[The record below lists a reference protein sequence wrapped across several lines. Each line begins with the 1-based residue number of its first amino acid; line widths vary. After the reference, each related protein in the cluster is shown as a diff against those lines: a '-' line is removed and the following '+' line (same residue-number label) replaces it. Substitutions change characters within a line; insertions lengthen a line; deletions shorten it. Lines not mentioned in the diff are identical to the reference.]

1 MKKIALVSPMIL
13 PVPAVKGGAVETLTT
28 FIVEENEKKKELEI
42 DLYTIFNPKIKDISF
57 AYTNIISIR
66 TNLLQKFYQKMIN
79 AFYKV
84 TGQAKGYHSSWG
96 QVAKQISKKHYDG
109 IVVENNMFLYRLIQK
124 RTKDTLIYHMHND
137 FNQFD
142 KTPQNCQVIANTAEK
157 IITVSQYIKDS
168 VNKKVKTDK
177 VEVLYNA
184 LDLDVFNEKN
194 VVDYRKKYQIAPTD
208 MVVGFVGRIT
218 PEKGILELVQ
228 ALKNV
233 HTEKKVKLVVV
244 GSQWYDSLKEDDY
257 VKRIIEESEN
267 IKENIVFTG
276 YMSAD
281 QMPSIYAM
289 LDIVVVPSLCQ
300 EAFGCVAIE
309 SMAMGKPLI
318 VAKSGGLPE
327 IAKENYSFV
336 IPTDENFVKQMT
348 EKLQILIEN
357 DEMRIQFGKEAKKE
371 FAQNEQYH
379 KDTYYNRFL
388 KLLE

>member
-1 MKKIALVSPMIL
+1 MKKIALVSPMLL

-28 FIVEENEKKKELEI
+28 FIVEENEKQKELEI
-42 DLYTIFNPKIKDISF
+42 DLYTIADSKIEELKYN
-57 AYTNIISIR
+57 YTNVISIR
-66 TNLLQKFYQKMIN
+66 TNPLQKVYQKLVN
-79 AFYKV
+79 AFFKL
-84 TGQAKGYHSSWG
+84 TGQAKGYHFSWG
-96 QVAKQISKKHYDG
+96 QVAKKISKKHYDV

-124 RTKDTLIYHMHND
+124 NTKNTMIYHMHND

-142 KTPQNCQVIANTAEK
+142 KTPQNYQVIADTAGK
-157 IITVSQYIKDS
+157 ILTVSQYIKDR
-168 VNKKVKTDK
+168 VNEKIKTDK
-177 VEVLYNA
+177 VKVLYNA

-194 VVDYRKKYQIAPTD
+194 VTDYRKKYQIAPTD
-208 MVVGFVGRIT
+208 IVVGFAGRIT

-228 ALKNV
+228 ALKKV

-267 IKENIVFTG
+267 IKENIIFTG
-276 YMSAD
+276 YINAE

-289 LDIVVVPSLCQ
+289 FDIVVVPSLCQ

-309 SMAMGKPLI
+309 AMAMGKPLI
-318 VAKSGGLPE
+318 VAKSGGLVE

-348 EKLQILIEN
+348 EKLEILIEN

-371 FAQNEQYH
+371 FAQNKQYH